1 MDERNKEEYSAS
13 KMPQNRKMRVFWISL
28 ILTTLRN
35 LFYWPKPFLSTY
47 LVANGVL
54 NTEYYRYII
63 DLLGY
68 TISLATI
75 YIGYR
80 IGRNMDIKNEY
91 RFVIKYLGAGWI
103 ASSLI
108 CVPVYIFSD
117 EVWRSMIIT
126 SILYV
131 FTLRLN
137 VGAVLFSSMT
147 LGTVIRDG
155 MRFKKE
161 WNPVILRPVLVYNG
175 VLLLQSLGQRM
186 KSFILLNSSNRS
198 APLWIN
204 TVLGLIV
211 YPFWLWYLF
220 RMYSSGR
227 NIELKEDYGS
237 VLYTILVPTLVY
249 LTLSH
254 LGTMIF
260 YYLRDPSL
268 MMLLNLPV
276 AYGLRF
282 VSSTLGILGLPFALL
297 CYGYINSK
305 TNISRTEAPE
315 YE

>member
-1 MDERNKEEYSAS
+1 
-13 KMPQNRKMRVFWISL
+13 
-28 ILTTLRN
+28 
-35 LFYWPKPFLSTY
+35 
-47 LVANGVL
+47 
-54 NTEYYRYII
+54 
-63 DLLGY
+63 
-68 TISLATI
+68 
-75 YIGYR
+75 
-80 IGRNMDIKNEY
+80 
-91 RFVIKYLGAGWI
+91 
-103 ASSLI
+103 
-108 CVPVYIFSD
+108 
-117 EVWRSMIIT
+117 
-126 SILYV
+126 
-131 FTLRLN
+131 
-137 VGAVLFSSMT
+137 MT

-155 MRFKKE
+155 IRFKKE

-204 TVLGLIV
+204 TVLGLSV